1 MEEEATVMS
10 TMKDVGMGA
19 LQETKNVLH
28 LDELA
33 GYLTWGNFAK
43 VLTSIIAILI
53 FYIFYRVIKSL
64 INKRASQKLSPKA
77 VSIISKAVSYTF
89 YVLMVMY
96 VLGLFGIK
104 LSAIWGAAGIAGVAI
119 GFAAQT
125 SVSNLISGIFVVTE
139 KTMKKGDFIEID
151 GVSGTVDS
159 IGPLSVKIHTLDNQM
174 YRIPNATIIN
184 NKLQNFSAFKYRRLV
199 FDLSVDYATDLD
211 KCLEV
216 LSHVPE
222 YCPTVVTDKKG
233 YESSVVLVKLLD
245 SGIDIN
251 VNVWFERQDLIQTR
265 TDVCKAIIK
274 LCRENDINI
283 PFNRMDVTVLS
294 DQTNPKASGL

>member
-1 MEEEATVMS
+1 MNEETSVVNTV
-10 TMKDVGMGA
+10 KDVGLGA

-28 LDELA
+28 LDDLA
-33 GYLTWGNFAK
+33 AYLTWGNFARA
-43 VLTSIIAILI
+43 LTSLIAILI
-53 FYIFYRVIKSL
+53 FYVIYRIIKGIFQRNAAKKLEPKTVSL
-64 INKRASQKLSPKA
+64 ISK
-77 VSIISKAVSYTF
+77 IISYTF
-89 YVLMVMY
+89 YVLIVMY
-96 VLGLFGIK
+96 VLGLMGIK
-104 LSAIWGAAGIAGVAI
+104 LSAVWGAAGIAGVAI

-151 GVSGTVDS
+151 GVAGTVDA
-159 IGPLSVKIHTLDNQM
+159 IGPLSVRIHTLDNQM

-184 NKLQNFSAFKYRRLV
+184 NKLENYSTFKYRRLV

-216 LSHVPE
+216 LKRVPE
-222 YCPTVVTDKKG
+222 FCPTVITDKKG
-233 YESSVVLVKLLD
+233 YEPAVLLVKLLD
-245 SGIDIN
+245 SGIDVN
-251 VNVWFERQDLIQTR
+251 VNVWFERQNLVQTR

-274 LCRENDINI
+274 LCRENNINI

-294 DQTNPKASGL
+294 DQTNPRGSGL